1 MKRLACLM
9 LVAAVLVALAQ
20 TTAAVPEKLVGV
32 WANGGSNRPTFKR
45 TDRVIF
51 RLGCYNVPITVKVK
65 GGRISFGS
73 IESCWRGVSTRG
85 SSSVGCSR

>member
-1 MKRLACLM
+1 MKRLACLK
-9 LVAAVLVALAQ
+9 LVAAVLVAPAR

-51 RLGCYNVPITVKVK
+51 RLGYYNVPITVKVK

-73 IESCWRGVSTRG
+73 IESCWRGSTRG